1 MAKISLQTIRPCN
14 CTQGQKESLLGEII
28 AWFSFFHKNNKKSS
42 LLQSIHCNSLR
53 CQSTPDSE
61 ASGIPSVCPLSTHI
75 NPSPS
80 STTWNH
86 CFVPPSASVGRH
98 TEKRKEST
106 NIVLIH
112 IYTPLHPEPHLSTC
126 PHVASTPQ
134 SLSHDIFLG
143 PSLTNFEEHS
153 KIGNDDFGGCS
164 IPCSQ
169 SVRQISRTPSEDMV
183 VCKSVGL

>member
-1 MAKISLQTIRPCN
+1 MAKISLQTMVHRVRRRVPGRNN
-14 CTQGQKESLLGEII
+14 CLAFLLP
-28 AWFSFFHKNNKKSS
+28 KKNKKNPVFCKASIAIHWDAS
-42 LLQSIHCNSLR
+42 PHLILMLREFRQSVQCPHIW
-53 CQSTPDSE
+53 
-61 ASGIPSVCPLSTHI
+61 PLSI
-75 NPSPS
+75 EQAED
-80 STTWNH
+80 TTWNH

-98 TEKRKEST
+98 TEKRKEAT

-112 IYTPLHPEPHLSTC
+112 IFTPLHPEPHLSTC